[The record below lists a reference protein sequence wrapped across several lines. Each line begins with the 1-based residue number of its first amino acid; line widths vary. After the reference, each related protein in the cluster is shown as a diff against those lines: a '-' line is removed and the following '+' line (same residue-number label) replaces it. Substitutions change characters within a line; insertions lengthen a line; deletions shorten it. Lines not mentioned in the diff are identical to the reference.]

1 MGRFMKHSY
10 GDITW
15 MSEEAARF
23 RSLAELEPIAALRR
37 HLAAL
42 ARQYEQIA
50 ADLEPKAGD

>member
-1 MGRFMKHSY
+1 MNDFYRDF
-10 GDITW
+10 TR

-23 RSLAELEPIAALRR
+23 RSLAELEPLAALRR

-50 ADLEPKAGD
+50 ANLEPKGGD